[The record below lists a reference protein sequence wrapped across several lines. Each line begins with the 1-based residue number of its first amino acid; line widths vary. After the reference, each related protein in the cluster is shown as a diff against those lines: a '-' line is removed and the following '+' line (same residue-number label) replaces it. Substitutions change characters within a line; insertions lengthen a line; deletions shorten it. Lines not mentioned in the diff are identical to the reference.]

1 MLREHGKESLTRS
14 IEERTSDMLTIIYCI
29 GAAAV
34 GFMFGLIV
42 ELFIDAE
49 QVNRLS
55 KNVEKLTLE
64 NIQLQQEAKH
74 EVIEIVDNR
83 TVPADQNYFRPF

>member
-1 MLREHGKESLTRS
+1 
-14 IEERTSDMLTIIYCI
+14 MLTVIYCI

>member
-1 MLREHGKESLTRS
+1 
-14 IEERTSDMLTIIYCI
+14 MLTVIYCI
-29 GAAAV
+29 GAAAI

-42 ELFIDAE
+42 ELFIDAD
-49 QVNRLS
+49 QVRSLS
-55 KNVEKLTLE
+55 SKIEKLTLE
-64 NIQLQQEAKH
+64 NIQLRQEAKH

>member
-1 MLREHGKESLTRS
+1 
-14 IEERTSDMLTIIYCI
+14 MLTVIYCI
-29 GAAAV
+29 GAAAI
-34 GFMFGLIV
+34 GFMFGIIV
-42 ELFIDAE
+42 ELFMDAE
-49 QVNRLS
+49 QIRRLS
-55 KNVEKLTLE
+55 TKNEKLTLE

>member
-1 MLREHGKESLTRS
+1 
-14 IEERTSDMLTIIYCI
+14 MLTIIYCI

-34 GFMFGLIV
+34 GFILGLIV

-55 KNVEKLTLE
+55 RNNEKLTLE
-64 NIQLQQEAKH
+64 NIQLRQETKH

-83 TVPADQNYFRPF
+83 TVPADQNYFKPF